1 MDLQIESYTLRVLH
15 LIKDAQQTH
24 GLRHG
29 DFQRYRQYCARRIR
43 RIRKSLNFPQGTK
56 HKVVPKKISED
67 MLKDIK
73 FLYLLLV
80 DAERSW
86 SYAMQ
91 LKAEANSEPR
101 KKYHMWRKLRKA
113 VTHSEKL
120 AAICNSDKCDART
133 KLETQAYNSWMKAQY
148 AFEREQWKEASD
160 LFTNAK
166 TIYEKL
172 ATAFVDEEREL
183 YLQRVEELSPNI
195 RYCAYNIG
203 DESAIQDLREM
214 RLKSG
219 REDPLT
225 SKLDELIEKTRE
237 KQAATL
243 SEVTWRSRTIPVKN
257 EAVRIFLL
265 SVADSEEQKRSSLSI
280 DSKLSVLETSL
291 KELIDAQQSLRDE
304 CKDDMNFK
312 AAIKGQKLE
321 DKVPNTVYLHTY
333 LSYLKLTKTI
343 ERNLLM
349 IESLTTSSKGFKPQ
363 DVARLYD
370 IIIQSLSEVVLLPG
384 LDDDNELI
392 EQVRAQE
399 LTYKSFRC
407 YFSAETY
414 ATLKKWKEAL
424 ALYDK
429 VLIYAGTALNAL
441 KTISDSVLENLVQKL
456 NDLCRK
462 VEGLKFSITAKS
474 ILDSSEDNSQL
485 ILSLNDER
493 KLIDRLDEYAEDTRL
508 AAGKKADLIQFPPD
522 FQPTHVKPLLFDL
535 ALSHIKMPS
544 IEDKLETKSKSGAI
558 AGVLGWFWGSSK
570 K

>member
-1 MDLQIESYTLRVLH
+1 MDLQIESYTLRVLNI
-15 LIKDAQQTH
+15 IKEAQQTH

-29 DFQRYRQYCARRIR
+29 DYQRYRQYCSRRIR
-43 RIRKSLNFPQGTK
+43 RIRRSLNFLQGTK
-56 HKVVPKKISED
+56 HKVIPKKVTEV
-67 MLKDIK
+67 MLTDIK
-73 FLYLLLV
+73 YLYLMLM

-91 LKAEANSEPR
+91 LKAEANTEPR
-101 KKYHMWRKLRKA
+101 KKFHMLRKLRKA
-113 VTHSEKL
+113 VAHSDSL

-133 KLETQAYNSWMKAQY
+133 KLEVQAYNSWMTAQY
-148 AFEREQWKEASD
+148 KFEREQWKEAID
-160 LFTNAK
+160 LFSNAK

-203 DESAIQDLREM
+203 DESAIEDLRQM

-243 SEVTWRSRTIPVKN
+243 SEVTWRGRTIPVKN
-257 EAVRIFLL
+257 EAVRVFLL
-265 SVADSEEQKRSSLSI
+265 SVADSEEQMRSSLSI

-291 KELIDAQQSLRDE
+291 KELVDAQQSLRDE
-304 CKDDMNFK
+304 CKDDMSFK
-312 AAIKGQKLE
+312 AAIKGQRLD

-343 ERNLLM
+343 ERNKLM
-349 IESLTTSSKGFKPQ
+349 IDSLTSSTKGCKPQ

-392 EQVRAQE
+392 ESVHAQE
-399 LTYKSFRC
+399 LTYKSHRC
-407 YFSAETY
+407 YWSAETY

-429 VLIYAGTALNAL
+429 VLNYAQTALNAL
-441 KTISDSVLENLVQKL
+441 KNISDSLLENLVQNL
-456 NDLCRK
+456 NELCRK
-462 VEGLKFSITAKS
+462 AEEKKFSIYAKS

-485 ILSLNDER
+485 TLSPTDER
-493 KLIDRLDEYAEDTRL
+493 RLIERLDIYAEDTRL
-508 AAGKKADLIQFPPD
+508 IAGKKSDLIQFPPD

-544 IEDKLETKSKSGAI
+544 IEDKLETKAKGGAI
-558 AGVLGWFWGSSK
+558 AGVLGWFWGSK

>member
-1 MDLQIESYTLRVLH
+1 MDFQIESHSLEVLNI
-15 LIKDAQQTH
+15 IKEAQQTH

-29 DFQRYRQYCARRIR
+29 DHQRYRQYCSRRIR
-43 RIRKSLNFPQGTK
+43 RIRKSLGFLQGNK
-56 HKVVPKKISED
+56 HKVVPKKITEA
-67 MLKDIK
+67 MLTDIK
-73 FLYLLLV
+73 YLYLLLM

-101 KKYHMWRKLRKA
+101 KRFHMWRKLRKA
-113 VTHSEKL
+113 VNQCEKL
-120 AAICNSDKCDART
+120 TSICNSDKCDART
-133 KLETQAYNSWMKAQY
+133 KLEVQAYGSWMNAQY
-148 AFEREQWKEASD
+148 QFEREQWKEAID
-160 LFTNAK
+160 LFSNAK

-172 ATAFVDEEREL
+172 ATAVVDEEREL
-183 YLQRVEELSPNI
+183 YIQKVEELSPNI

-203 DESAIQDLREM
+203 DESAIEDLRQM

-243 SEVTWRSRTIPVKN
+243 SEVTWRGRTIPVKN

-265 SVADSEEQKRSSLSI
+265 SVADSEEQLRSSVTIDGKLSI
-280 DSKLSVLETSL
+280 LETSL
-291 KELIDAQQSLRDE
+291 KELMDAQQSLRDE
-304 CKDDMNFK
+304 CKDDATFK
-312 AAIKGQKLE
+312 AAIKGQKME

-349 IESLTTSSKGFKPQ
+349 IESLTNSSKGFKPQ

-370 IIIQSLSEVVLLPG
+370 IIIQSLSEVILLPG
-384 LDDDNELI
+384 LDDDTKLI
-392 EQVRAQE
+392 DTVNAQE

-407 YFSAETY
+407 YYSAETY
-414 ATLKKWKEAL
+414 VSLKKWKEAL

-429 VLIYAGTALNAL
+429 VLNYASTALKSL
-441 KTISDSVLENLVQKL
+441 EKLTDSVLENLVQKL

-462 VEGLKFSITAKS
+462 VEGLKFSIFAKS
-474 ILDSSEDNSQL
+474 ILDSADDMSQL
-485 ILSLNDER
+485 TLSSKDNR
-493 KLIDRLDEYAEDTRL
+493 KLIDRMDTYAEDPRL
-508 AAGKKADLIQFPPD
+508 TAGKKIDLLNFPPD

-544 IEDKLETKSKSGAI
+544 IEDKLETKSKGGAI
-558 AGVLGWFWGSSK
+558 AGVLGWFWGSK